1 METAL
6 GLQTGVEL
14 YAKKKWL
21 AISTEFIV
29 WRVIPSAFHLSFLSW
44 GKRAFPPRPQST
56 AFTLFR
62 IGVLWL
68 DWEVYLVGGE
78 ND

>member
-21 AISTEFIV
+21 AISSEFII
-29 WRVIPSAFHLSFLSW
+29 WRAIPSAFHLSLLSW
-44 GKRAFPPRPQST
+44 GIRVFPSRPQST

-62 IGVLWL
+62 LGILWF
-68 DWEVYLVGGE
+68 DWEVYLVGGKNE
-78 ND
+78 